1 MGGPDSDVKQS
12 ISVDIGEDGVSA
24 THPILVDFRH
34 HVGTSL
40 PDDKTRNTIREFLI
54 VVGCATVPDAHF
66 DFDSSFVRPEAKE
79 QFIRLAKLRDDLVE
93 PVGPPSGSDPAGFA
107 LTSPPLSI
115 FGHADPTG
123 IDAYNST
130 LSQRRARAIYAML
143 IRDVKEW
150 EQLWSIPFGGDQ
162 WGDAQAATMQETV
175 GITPPKKAS
184 LLTPAMRRDI
194 IARYMDAV
202 CVRKSGAGVEER
214 FVLDAK
220 ADFLARGA
228 GQSAKGDVQGCSEFN
243 PAFLMSDTKLKE
255 FEQAKDKPGRD
266 AVNEV
271 NRRVIAFLFKPG
283 SKVNPKTWPCPH
295 AKDPNAVALCKKRFW
310 KDGETRRK
318 PDSFLDRE
326 FRLTGD
332 TFACRFYH
340 GIAQNSPCEKA
351 QKLWVMRILLSPPRT
366 QVNQQTGQT
375 RQVAR
380 PLVNRRFVL
389 LAGDAP
395 DAPQVRGR
403 TSPEGV
409 IRVPVFDEK
418 TVMKLKL
425 DTGRLLL
432 PEGVTSQGEE
442 KEKDDEAKRPEET
455 FAIFELLAGDL
466 IDMRLDAGGDEPIKQ
481 RLLNLGYGEP
491 NIADWNEKVLRTAT
505 RGFQIHHRLS
515 RTDGVIDEETRAKV
529 REIHD
534 TLPKDVVTD
543 PTAP

>member
-1 MGGPDSDVKQS
+1 MDRPETDVKQS

-34 HVGTSL
+34 HVATSL
-40 PDDKTRNTIREFLI
+40 PDDKTRNTIPEFLI

-66 DFDSSFVRPEAKE
+66 DFDSSFVRPEAQE
-79 QFIRLAKLRDDLVE
+79 QFIRLAKLRDDLAE
-93 PVGPPSGSDPAGFA
+93 PVGPPDGNNPAAGSAMA
-107 LTSPPLSI
+107 KPPLSV

-123 IDAYNST
+123 NDAYNST
-130 LSQRRARAIYAML
+130 LTQRRGRAIYAML
-143 IRDVKEW
+143 IRDVRKW
-150 EQLWSIPFGGDQ
+150 EQLWNVPFGGDR
-162 WGDAQAATMQETV
+162 WGDEQASTMQEFV

-184 LLTPAMRRDI
+184 ALPSAARRGL
-194 IARYMDAV
+194 IAKYMDAV
-202 CVRKSGAGVEER
+202 CVRKSAAGVVER

-228 GQSAKGDVQGCSEFN
+228 GQFAKGDVQGCSEFN
-243 PAFLMSDTKLKE
+243 PAFLMSEKKLKE
-255 FEQAKDKPGRD
+255 FEQAKDKQGRD

-283 SKVNPKTWPCPH
+283 SKVDPKKWPCPH
-295 AKDPNAVALCKKRFW
+295 AKDPNAAAVCKKRFW

-318 PDSFLDRE
+318 PDPFLDRE

-366 QVNQQTGQT
+366 QANKQTGET

-380 PLVNRRFVL
+380 PLANRRFVL
-389 LAGDAP
+389 FAGDAAG
-395 DAPQVRGR
+395 APQVRGR
-403 TSPEGV
+403 TSPEGI

-418 TVMKLKL
+418 TTMKLKL
-425 DTGRLLL
+425 DIGRLLL
-432 PEGVTSQGEE
+432 PEGVTAPAEE
-442 KEKDDEAKRPEET
+442 KDEEAKRPEET
-455 FAIFELLAGDL
+455 FATFELLAGDL
-466 IDMRLDAGGDEPIKQ
+466 IDMRLDVGGPEPIKQ

-491 NIADWNEKVLRTAT
+491 NIADWTDDVLRIAV
-505 RGFQIHHRLS
+505 RGFQLHHKTARN
-515 RTDGVIDEETRAKV
+515 DGRIDEETRAKV
-529 REIHD
+529 QEIHD
-534 TLPKDVVTD
+534 TLPKNVVTD
-543 PTAP
+543 PAEP